1 LLHKHRAKVERLAGH
16 LIVHRVVEQQPLL
29 DQLLA

>member
-16 LIVHRVVEQQPLL
+16 LIVHRVVEQPLL